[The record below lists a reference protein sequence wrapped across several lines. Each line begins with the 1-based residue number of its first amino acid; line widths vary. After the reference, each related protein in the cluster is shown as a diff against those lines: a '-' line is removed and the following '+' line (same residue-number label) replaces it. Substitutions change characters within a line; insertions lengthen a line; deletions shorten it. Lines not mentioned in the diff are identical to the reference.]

1 MTSQKQLSEHTA
13 EVLRTRI
20 LTGELPPGHRLAP
33 ERQLT
38 IEFGISRTALREA
51 LQALEGMGL
60 VEAQVGRGRFVRAGH
75 SAARG
80 VEQISNWLQMY
91 RTDVADLSEIR
102 QLLEPRA
109 LARTPAASVQSIL
122 ERASDVLLAQRA
134 AVERGDLQRAG
145 ELDAQFH
152 TCLIREC
159 ANRSIQVLAE
169 ALISS
174 ATPASVA
181 VYLVPGAAA
190 HSLLQHEQIIAA
202 LAGGDRRLAQQ
213 LLAIHQRTASKFAV
227 QQHLRTGPGS

>member
-1 MTSQKQLSEHTA
+1 MA
-13 EVLRTRI
+13 
-20 LTGELPPGHRLAP
+20 
-33 ERQLT
+33 
-38 IEFGISRTALREA
+38 RTAKARKRWQVIGGSIFVVTLAIA
-51 LQALEGMGL
+51 LILGEIGASE
-60 VEAQVGRGRFVRAGH
+60 
-75 SAARG
+75 AARG
-80 VEQISNWLQMY
+80 LG
-91 RTDVADLSEIR
+91 
-102 QLLEPRA
+102 RA
-109 LARTPAASVQSIL
+109 AALIETRAVFHGIL

-159 ANRSIQVLAE
+159 ANRSLQVLAE